1 MTKETLLQNYV
12 IKNIFQK
19 KKKIMVKWS
28 TKIILFAKGL

>member
-19 KKKIMVKWS
+19 KKKSWS
-28 TKIILFAKGL
+28 NGQQK